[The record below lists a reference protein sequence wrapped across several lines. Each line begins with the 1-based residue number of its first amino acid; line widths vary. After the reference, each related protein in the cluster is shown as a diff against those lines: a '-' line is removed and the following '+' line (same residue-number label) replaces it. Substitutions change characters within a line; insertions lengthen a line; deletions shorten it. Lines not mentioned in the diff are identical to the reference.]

1 MAKVTIK
8 ELMEVGAHFGH
19 QTNRWNPKM
28 KPFIYSA
35 RNGIYI
41 IDLQKT
47 VGMFNEALQFVTNKV
62 AGGKSVL
69 FVGTKRQAQKPV
81 ISESVRADQYYV
93 SNRWLGGLLTNFQTI
108 KGSVERLRRLE
119 KMDEDPAF
127 SALPKK
133 EILRYHKEREKLRR
147 FHNGIIS
154 MNRPPGVLF
163 AVDAKKEAIAIAEA
177 RRLKIPIVA
186 VVDTNSDPAGIDYP
200 IPANDD
206 AIRAIM
212 LYCEKIADACI
223 EGVQMRKDRLKSQPA
238 DSDEDG
244 GSVTTRRRGRARS
257 RRREPVKGDKP
268 SAATTAPAAAPA
280 PVAAPATE
288 KPVVEEKTEP
298 VKTEPVKAEPVK
310 AEPVKAEPAK
320 ADTETVKAE

>member
-28 KPFIYSA
+28 KPYIYSA

-81 ISESVRADQYYV
+81 MSESERADQYYV

-127 SALPKK
+127 SGLPKK
-133 EILRYHKEREKLRR
+133 EILSYQREREKLRR
-147 FHNGIIS
+147 FHNGIVN
-154 MNRPPGVLF
+154 MNRQPGVLF
-163 AVDAKKEAIAIAEA
+163 AIDAKKEAIAIAEA

-186 VVDTNSDPAGIDYP
+186 VVDTNSDPDGIDYP

-206 AIRAIM
+206 AIRAIT
-212 LYCEKIADACI
+212 LYCEKIAEACI
-223 EGVQMRKDRLKSQPA
+223 EGVTMRKDRVKSQPESSVED
-238 DSDEDG
+238 DS
-244 GSVTTRRRGRARS
+244 SVTTRRRGRTRS
-257 RRREPVKGDKP
+257 RRREPGKGGEANMP
-268 SAATTAPAAAPA
+268 ATTAPAPAPEQPAAEAAAAPA
-280 PVAAPATE
+280 
-288 KPVVEEKTEP
+288 
-298 VKTEPVKAEPVK
+298 
-310 AEPVKAEPAK
+310 
-320 ADTETVKAE
+320 ADTETAKSE